1 MMFRRAIRY
10 SRNYFGLFDK
20 LKNITDGRIK
30 PRIATIKVAIAIFSI
45 QLANLGSLNNFS
57 QQVSSP
63 SVSTIARSADTMS
76 LCHIRDVGLQIYKKA
91 RRSKMLTAHHGRWI
105 GIVDGKEITTSSYC
119 KCRHC
124 KKRKLRDKEGRLKYQ
139 YYHQFTAFILAC
151 SDFCLT
157 LDIEPIL
164 PGEGEQT
171 SAYRLIKRVCKN
183 YPKAFSLVIGDGLY
197 LNQNVFKLLEAHH
210 KKTIAV
216 LKEERR
222 QLFEEANKLSL
233 LAEPKVYTEGAT
245 SYRVWEHCI
254 SGCWDGYGK
263 DVRVI
268 VSRETT
274 KKRVHSKDGRGW
286 EDRKEVSNWMWATNL
301 DTSGSTG
308 DLKNTVKVCHSRWHI
323 ENRCFKETAGMWNA
337 EHIYRHSANA
347 IMVFLLFLFMAVNIF
362 NIFMNRNI
370 KDKKIRTKLNLI
382 KRIQADFLSLARP
395 LPPIPI

>member
-1 MMFRRAIRY
+1 MMFRRAVRY
-10 SRNYFGLFDK
+10 SNNCFGLFDK

-30 PRIATIKVAIAIFSI
+30 PRIATVKVAIAIFSV
-45 QLANLGSLNNFS
+45 QLANLGSLNNFA

-76 LCHIRDVGLQIYKKA
+76 LYHIREVNLNIYKKA
-91 RRSKMLTAHHGRWI
+91 RRSKMLSPYRGRWI
-105 GIVDGKEITTSSYC
+105 GVIDGKEITTSSYR

-124 KKRKLRDKEGRLKYQ
+124 KRRKLRDKEGKLKYQ

-151 SDFCLT
+151 SDFSFT

-171 SAYRLIKRVCKN
+171 SAYRLMERVCKN

-222 QLFEEANKLSL
+222 QLFEEASNLSL
-233 LAEPKVYTEGAT
+233 MAKPKVYREGAT
-245 SYRVWEHCI
+245 SYRVWEHTI

-268 VSRETT
+268 VSEETT
-274 KKRVHSKDGRGW
+274 RARVHSKDGKGW
-286 EDRKEVSNWMWATNL
+286 EDTEEVSNWMWATNL
-301 DTSGSTG
+301 DVSKNIG

-323 ENRCFKETAGMWNA
+323 ENRCFKETADMWNA

-362 NIFMNRNI
+362 NIFRSRNL

-382 KRIQADFLSLARP
+382 KKIQADFLSLARP